1 MMEVDLSQFHAIF
14 FEECHEGIES
24 MEKGLLE
31 LDPENVDPDHINIIF
46 RAAHS
51 IKGGAGTFGFN
62 DIGNFTHVMETIL
75 DEMREGKRI
84 PEKETIN
91 LLLEGVDCLRHAVNA
106 CKSGSNVDIEVMNS
120 VQLRM
125 QSAISDGKQAYRQIQ
140 EEKLEKG
147 SGWHVTFHPYKNLFF
162 TGNDPVR
169 LIKELREIGKLNIK
183 VDIGNLPDFDE
194 IEPENSYL
202 GWEILLEGST
212 TYEEINEIFAWV
224 EGDCDLE
231 IHLQNDRRHRQE
243 RRKTEV
249 NFGRRKSDIAGDVES
264 SREASSIR
272 VAIDKLDA
280 VVDLVGELIIN
291 QSMLNREFNTVD
303 MMLPEKLRNTL
314 EIQNRLT
321 RSLQDHAMNIRMLP
335 IDFAFQR
342 LSRLVHD
349 LCESLGKKAIL
360 RISGKE
366 TELDKT
372 VLEKISDP
380 LVHLV
385 RNSLD
390 HGLEQPDERLKA
402 GKQET
407 GTIGVAAY
415 HQGGNI
421 IITISDDGAGLNIEK
436 IRSKAIEREIINPA
450 EELSEQQIL
459 NLIFLP
465 GFSTATEINDVSGRG
480 VGMDVV
486 NSNIKLLGGAID
498 VSSIPGQG
506 CTFTIRLPLTMA
518 ILDGQLIRVGKQ
530 IYIISLL
537 PIVESVQ
544 VDPQQLKII
553 TGKSDVYRYRD
564 EYIPV
569 LNLKK
574 FMAGINEKNLREDLL
589 VVVES
594 GNSRVGLLVDEVIG
608 QQQVVIKSLEQNY
621 QNMTGIAGASILG
634 DGSVA
639 LILDVPGLVYNYLQT
654 VH

>member
-1 MMEVDLSQFHAIF
+1 MEVDLTQFHAIF
-14 FEECHEGIES
+14 FEECYEGIES

-31 LDPENVDPDHINIIF
+31 LDPENVDTDHINNIF

-75 DEMREGKRI
+75 DEMREGRRV

-106 CKSGSNVDIEVMNS
+106 CKGGNQINKDIMND

-125 QSAISDGKQAYRQIQ
+125 QSAISDGKHAYRQLQ
-140 EEKLEKG
+140 EENLKKG
-147 SGWHVTFHPYKNLFF
+147 SGWRVAFHPHKNLFF

-169 LIKELREIGKLNIK
+169 LIKELSDIGKLNIK
-183 VDIGNLPDFDE
+183 VNLAKLPDFDE
-194 IEPENSYL
+194 IDPLNCYL

-212 TYEEINEIFAWV
+212 THEEISEIFAWV
-224 EGDCDLE
+224 EGDCELN
-231 IHLQNDRRHRQE
+231 IHLQNDRRQRGE
-243 RRKTEV
+243 RRRTEV
-249 NFGRRKSDIAGDVES
+249 NFGRRKTDFTGDTDS
-264 SREASSIR
+264 SKEATSIR

-291 QSMLNREFNTVD
+291 QSMLNREFYSLDVI
-303 MMLPEKLRNTL
+303 LPEKLQSTL
-314 EIQNRLT
+314 GIQNRLT
-321 RSLQDHAMNIRMLP
+321 RALQDHAMNIRMLP

-342 LSRLVHD
+342 LPRLVHD
-349 LCESLGKKAIL
+349 LCESLGKKATL
-360 RISGKE
+360 EISGKD

-390 HGLEQPDERLKA
+390 HGMENPEQRIKS
-402 GKQET
+402 GKPET
-407 GTIGVAAY
+407 GTIKVAAY
-415 HQGGNI
+415 HKGGNI

-436 IRSKAIEREIINPA
+436 IRSKAIEKEFISPD
-450 EELSEQQIL
+450 EDLSEQQIM

-465 GFSTATEINDVSGRG
+465 GFSTASEINDVSGRG

-498 VSSIPGQG
+498 VSSIQGKG
-506 CTFTIRLPLTMA
+506 CTLTIRLPLTMA
-518 ILDGQLIRVGKQ
+518 ILDGQLIRVGSQ
-530 IYIISLL
+530 IYILSLL

-544 VDPQQLKII
+544 VKPDQLKII

-564 EYIPV
+564 AFIPV

-574 FMAGINEKNLREDLL
+574 HLAGIDEKISGDDLL
-589 VVVES
+589 VVVET
-594 GNSRVGLLVDEVIG
+594 GNTRVGLLVNEVIG

-621 QNMTGIAGASILG
+621 QNMAGIAGASILG

-639 LILDVPGLVYNYLQT
+639 LIIDIPGLVYNYLQT

>member
-1 MMEVDLSQFHAIF
+1 MEVDLSQFHAIF
-14 FEECHEGIES
+14 FEECYEGIES

-31 LDPENVDPDHINIIF
+31 LDPENVDPDHINNIF

-106 CKSGSNVDIEVMNS
+106 CKSGNHVDMDAMNNVQS
-120 VQLRM
+120 RM
-125 QSAISDGKQAYRQIQ
+125 QTAISDGKQAYRQLQ

-147 SGWHVTFHPYKNLFF
+147 SGWRVAFHPYKNLFF

-183 VDIGNLPDFDE
+183 VNISNLPDFDE

-212 TYEEINEIFAWV
+212 TYEEINEIFSWV

-231 IHLQNDRRHRQE
+231 IHLQNDRRHRTE

-249 NFGRRKSDIAGDVES
+249 SFGRRKSDITGDAES
-264 SREASSIR
+264 SKEASSIR

-291 QSMLNREFNTVD
+291 QSMLNRDFNSVD
-303 MMLPEKLRNTL
+303 IMLPEKLRNTL

-349 LCESLGKKAIL
+349 LCESLGKKAVLHIT
-360 RISGKE
+360 GKE

-390 HGLEQPDERLKA
+390 HGMEQPDERLKA
-402 GKQET
+402 GKPET
-407 GTIGVAAY
+407 GTIDVAAY
-415 HQGGNI
+415 HKGGNI
-421 IITISDDGAGLNIEK
+421 IIMISDDGAGLNVEK
-436 IRSKAIEREIINPA
+436 IRNKAIEKGIINPA
-450 EELSEQQIL
+450 EELSEQQIM

-465 GFSTATEINDVSGRG
+465 GFSTSTEINDVSGRG

-518 ILDGQLIRVGKQ
+518 ILDGQLIRVGTQ
-530 IYIISLL
+530 VFILSLL

-544 VDPQQLKII
+544 VHPEQLKII

-574 FMAGINEKNLREDLL
+574 FMAGINEKNLSEDLL
-589 VVVES
+589 VVVET
-594 GNSRVGLLVDEVIG
+594 GNSRIGLLVDEVIG

-621 QNMTGIAGASILG
+621 QNMAGIAGASILG

>member
-1 MMEVDLSQFHAIF
+1 MEVDLSQFHAIF
-14 FEECHEGIES
+14 FEECYEGIES

-31 LDPENVDPDHINIIF
+31 LDPDNVDADHINIIF

-75 DEMREGKRI
+75 DEMREGRRI

-106 CKSGSNVDIEVMNS
+106 CKSGSHVDMEVMND
-120 VQLRM
+120 VQSRM
-125 QSAISDGKQAYRQIQ
+125 QSAITDGKHAYRQIQ
-140 EEKLEKG
+140 EEKLAKG
-147 SGWHVTFHPYKNLFF
+147 SGWRVAFHPYKNLFF

-169 LIKELREIGKLNIK
+169 LIKELREIGELNIK
-183 VDIGNLPDFDE
+183 VNIGNLPDFDE

-212 TYEEINEIFAWV
+212 TFEEINEIFSWV

-231 IHLQNDRRHRQE
+231 IHLQNDRRQQRE

-249 NFGRRKSDIAGDVES
+249 NFGRRKSDIAGDIES
-264 SREASSIR
+264 SKEATSIR

-291 QSMLNREFNTVD
+291 QSMLNREFNSVD

-321 RSLQDHAMNIRMLP
+321 RSLQEHAMNIRMLP

-349 LCESLGKKAIL
+349 LCESLGKKATLHIT
-360 RISGKE
+360 GKD

-372 VLEKISDP
+372 VLEKVSDP

-390 HGLEQPDERLKA
+390 HGMEQPDERLKA
-402 GKQET
+402 GKPET
-407 GTIGVAAY
+407 GTIDVAAY
-415 HQGGNI
+415 HKGGNI
-421 IITISDDGAGLNIEK
+421 IITISDDGAGLDIEK
-436 IRSKAIEREIINPA
+436 IRKKAIEKGIISPS
-450 EELSEQQIL
+450 EELSEQQIM

-465 GFSTATEINDVSGRG
+465 GFSTATEVNDVSGRG

-498 VSSIPGQG
+498 VSSIPGKG

-518 ILDGQLIRVGKQ
+518 ILDGQLIRVGTQ
-530 IYIISLL
+530 VYIISLL

-544 VDPQQLKII
+544 VNPEQLKLIS
-553 TGKSDVYRYRD
+553 GRSDVYRYRD

-574 FMAGINEKNLREDLL
+574 FMAGINEKNICEDLL
-589 VVVES
+589 VVVET

-621 QNMTGIAGASILG
+621 HNMTGIAGASILG

-639 LILDVPGLVYNYLQT
+639 LILDVPGLVYNYLET

>member
-1 MMEVDLSQFHAIF
+1 MEVDLSQFHAIF
-14 FEECHEGIES
+14 FEECYEGIES

-31 LDPENVDPDHINIIF
+31 LDPEKADEDLINIIF

-106 CKSGSNVDIEVMNS
+106 CKSGSNVDMEVMNE
-120 VQLRM
+120 VQSRM
-125 QSAISDGKQAYRQIQ
+125 QSAISGGKHAYRQIQ
-140 EEKLEKG
+140 EEKLKKG
-147 SGWHVTFHPYKNLFF
+147 AGWRVAFHPYKNLFF

-183 VDIGNLPDFDE
+183 VNISNLPDFDE
-194 IEPENSYL
+194 IEPESSYL

-212 TYEEINEIFAWV
+212 TYEEISEIFAWV

-231 IHLQNDRRHRQE
+231 IHLQNDRRHRRE

-249 NFGRRKSDIAGDVES
+249 NFGRRKSDTAGETDS
-264 SREASSIR
+264 SKEASSIR

-291 QSMLNREFNTVD
+291 QSMLNREFGSVNII
-303 MMLPEKLRNTL
+303 LPEKLRNTL

-321 RSLQDHAMNIRMLP
+321 RSLQEHAMNIRMLP

-360 RISGKE
+360 NITGKE

-390 HGLEQPDERLKA
+390 HGMEQPNERLKA
-402 GKQET
+402 GKPET
-407 GTIGVAAY
+407 GTIEVAAY
-415 HQGGNI
+415 HKGGNI

-436 IRSKAIEREIINPA
+436 IRDKAIEKEIINPD
-450 EELSEQQIL
+450 EEISEQQIM
-459 NLIFLP
+459 NLIFIP

-498 VSSIPGQG
+498 VTSIPGQG

-518 ILDGQLIRVGKQ
+518 ILDGQLIRVGAQ

-544 VDPQQLKII
+544 VDPEQLKII
-553 TGKSDVYRYRD
+553 TGKSDVYHYRD

-574 FMAGINEKNLREDLL
+574 FMAGSNEKDLCENLL
-589 VVVES
+589 VVVET

-621 QNMTGIAGASILG
+621 QNMSGIAGASILG

-654 VH
+654 IH